1 MVGEMLAFF
10 SPSIRS
16 REASEDPGMH
26 SFLPGF
32 VTLCDPIRFVRES
45 CDTTPSC
52 TDTGFSRAGGFFF
65 LFSLLFLFF
74 FGTAILPMVPGHRAS
89 CYPSYVESYRN
100 YARECPIHITIGNAS
115 HSMGPSGLGC
125 RSLFMGAL
133 T

>member
-52 TDTGFSRAGGFFF
+52 TDTGFSRD
-65 LFSLLFLFF
+65 
-74 FGTAILPMVPGHRAS
+74 
-89 CYPSYVESYRN
+89 
-100 YARECPIHITIGNAS
+100 S
-115 HSMGPSGLGC
+115 HTPDGPRPSGILLPIIC
-125 RSLFMGAL
+125 RVLPELRQGMPNPHYDRKRVTQYGPVGIGLQIIVHGSLDMMTAGMYIL
-133 T
+133 SSMVE